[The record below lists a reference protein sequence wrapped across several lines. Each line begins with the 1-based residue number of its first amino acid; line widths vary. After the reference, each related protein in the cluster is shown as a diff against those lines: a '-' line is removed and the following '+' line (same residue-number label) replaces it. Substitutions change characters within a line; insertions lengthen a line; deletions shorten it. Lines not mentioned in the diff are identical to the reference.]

1 MSGIGAEEALEWG
14 QWVITSLWY
23 CCKDSRGLL
32 VTQLPE
38 IESLE
43 LVDVTRSLI
52 VWFLN
57 QLVLN

>member
-43 LVDVTRSLI
+43 LVGRNTIADR
-52 VWFLN
+52 
-57 QLVLN
+57 LVS